1 MKSSV
6 TLCEKNK
13 KYNVKSENTQTPFKT
28 FNHSPDLF
36 RHQQTPKPSSI
47 HLCSWIV
54 DQREVVH
61 TQVPTSNVTKQ
72 NKPSH
77 YQQWKAIGFMQPVCL
92 HLSKPTFNPL
102 ILRILKQNYRSCATT
117 IKTTDLCM
125 FICLC
130 MCGIHG
136 LFSTADTLGFVW

>member
-1 MKSSV
+1 MR
-6 TLCEKNK
+6 KNK

-36 RHQQTPKPSSI
+36 LTSANTKTVLNSPLQLDSGSTGSS
-47 HLCSWIV
+47 S
-54 DQREVVH
+54 H
-61 TQVPTSNVTKQ
+61 TSPTSNVTKQ

-77 YQQWKAIGFMQPVCL
+77 YQKWKAIGFMQPVCL
-92 HLSKPTFNPL
+92 HLIKPTFNPL
-102 ILRILKQNYRSCATT
+102 ILMILKQNYRSCATT